1 LIFVVFA
8 NRGEPLSLSTLYAI
22 DPKTFDVVSVDVF
35 DTTLLRDN
43 KGQRRRFAE
52 VAAEFSRSLGRDGH
66 AFDIGLLFKLR
77 LMVHGLAY
85 QAVAIERPA
94 GDATLARMQ
103 KVQCL
108 LLGLDPSHI
117 AQMQEAELAVE
128 RRSLSAN
135 RRLIDWL
142 DAMHAE
148 GKPVIA
154 ISDIYLPTTIVSA
167 LLSEK
172 AGLAIQRTYVSSDL
186 GLTKRSGKLFADV
199 AAIEGIPLAR
209 MLHCGDHPRS
219 DVAMPLAA
227 GMQAAFLPRPPLQR
241 AMRKISSLAAA
252 LTEPRIAPATSKPP
266 CIRDRRDFGRQIL
279 GPIFAEFALK
289 TWTLLSG
296 LEHPDDSV
304 LLFCARGG
312 LRLQAIYQKFL
323 VASGLTSP
331 VAIKPLMISR
341 IVAVRSSL
349 LKGGAAAFEQI
360 GHEFRGRSLR
370 DVARAIGCIEPDQAN
385 VGSGAIW
392 DAPYSRQSLEALLAS
407 PAGQPFLSATANQD
421 SLFRE
426 HLEDCT
432 TGRSRAILCD
442 TGLFASTLQLLEEAV
457 PEKQWSCVQ
466 FARANYKQ
474 LPTPHF
480 GKVVGIATH
489 DDRYSPFNSRTSI
502 LRYWHLIEAT
512 LEPELP
518 SARSFTRVE
527 GVARSNLEIDGWSQ
541 RIAPEQDELFAG
553 ILDYI
558 GALRPADATTRIMTD
573 VETAFR
579 CLHRAVVW
587 PTRNDARLLDFP
599 PRSVDF
605 GKDGHVPV
613 IARGG
618 GLVQAVRTSEWR
630 EGAIA
635 EMAIP
640 LLRLP
645 LLAAVEAA
653 FSARW
658 LYRLVRSQG
667 AR

>member
-1 LIFVVFA
+1 M
-8 NRGEPLSLSTLYAI
+8 SLSTLYAI

-52 VAAEFSRSLGRDGH
+52 VAAEFSRSLGREGH

-108 LLGLDPSHI
+108 LLALDPSHI

-142 DAMHAE
+142 AAMRAK

-154 ISDIYLPTTIVSA
+154 ISDIYLPTTIVGA

-172 AGLAIQRTYVSSDL
+172 AGSAIQRTYVSSDL
-186 GLTKRSGKLFADV
+186 GLTKHAGKLFANV
-199 AAIEGIPLAR
+199 AATEGMPLAR
-209 MLHCGDHPRS
+209 ILHCGDHPRS
-219 DVAMPLAA
+219 DVAMPRAA
-227 GMQAAFLPRPPLQR
+227 GMQAAFLPRPRPTATRDPQDL
-241 AMRKISSLAAA
+241 ISCLAC
-252 LTEPRIAPATSKPP
+252 LLEPRIHAAGRPRSRPGV
-266 CIRDRRDFGRQIL
+266 RDRRDFGRQIL

-289 TWTLLSG
+289 TWVLLSG

-323 VASGLTSP
+323 AASSLTSP

-370 DVARAIGCIEPDQAN
+370 DVARAIGCIEPDRAN
-385 VGSGAIW
+385 GESKTLW
-392 DAPYSRQSLEALLAS
+392 DAPYSRQRLETLLAS
-407 PAGQPFLSATANQD
+407 PAGREFMSGALNQD

-432 TGRSRAILCD
+432 AGRSRAILCD
-442 TGLFASTLQLLEEAV
+442 TGLFASTLQLLEEGF

-512 LEPELP
+512 LEPSLP
-518 SARSFTRVE
+518 SARSFTRVD

-541 RIAPEQDELFAG
+541 RIAPEQDEIFAG

-558 GALRPADATTRIMTD
+558 GALRPADATSRIMTD

-579 CLHRAVVW
+579 RLHRAVVW

-635 EMAIP
+635 EMATP

-667 AR
+667 AP